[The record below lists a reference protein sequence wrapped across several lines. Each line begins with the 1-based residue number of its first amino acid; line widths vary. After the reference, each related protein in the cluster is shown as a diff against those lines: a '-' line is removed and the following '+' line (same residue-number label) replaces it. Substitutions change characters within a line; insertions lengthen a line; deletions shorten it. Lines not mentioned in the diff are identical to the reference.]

1 MDRPTPNAVDAPGAW
16 PATPSDLL
24 QNSTPAPEAEQYD
37 AKEAHTPT
45 QQTITSYFGP
55 DSTPR
60 NVATNA
66 GPFPHQQQSP
76 TSDVRSPHQLTTPT
90 MIEALPQPGAD
101 VARQTQKESSSI
113 ALIPAPTEHAN
124 TLSQAPTQPS
134 TETTIQK
141 DIQPASNDASQ
152 IPVMSAMAATSQI
165 PAQQRDAGDVGMVSS
180 GTSTSTSTAV
190 PSRESPSDESPPT
203 RQAVEKVTAKKTQE
217 KPLEEQPRYEPLKT
231 TSTAR
236 SEGRPS
242 IRRSSGSHLTEDD
255 IFRALSRRKTNASSV
270 SGDEE
275 VEEQQEIER
284 LMSRMFGK
292 GRQEHSEEEKTRHVG
307 VIFKNLTV
315 KGMGLGAVLQPTNG
329 DFFLGPIRTLKNLL
343 TKGPK
348 AAIGKPP
355 VRNLLSDFNGCVR
368 PGEMLLVLGPPGSG
382 CSTFLKVLGNQR
394 FGYEAVEGEVTYGGT
409 DAKKMAKD
417 FRGEV
422 LYNPE
427 DDLHYATLSVKNTLS
442 FAIKTKTPGKESRNE
457 GESRKDYVREFLR
470 IVTKLFWIEH
480 TLGTKVGDEFVRGVS
495 GGEKKRVSIAEAMIT
510 RASVQAWDNST
521 RGLDASTALEY
532 VQAIRSLTNMALVS
546 TAVALYQAGESLFD
560 LFDKVLL
567 IDQGRCLY
575 FGPTESA
582 KGYFQDL
589 GFVCPD
595 RWTTADFLT
604 SVSDVHER
612 SVKPGWEDRIPRSA
626 AQFAEAYQ
634 KSGIYQKNLEDIR
647 SFEIQTEA
655 QRRERLANRSKATKK
670 KNYTLPF
677 HKQVWACTQRQ
688 VLVTLGDKASLY
700 GKWGGILFQ
709 ALIVGSLFYDMP
721 STTAGVFTRG
731 GVMFF
736 MLLFNALLAL
746 AELTSAFSS
755 KPILLKHKSFSFYR
769 PAAYAIAQTV
779 VDIPL
784 VLIQVSIFNIVVY
797 FMSNLSR
804 TPSQFFIAEL
814 FLWITTMTMY
824 AFFRACGALNKSLDN
839 ATRITGVAIQALIVY
854 TGYLIPPTKMKPWFK
869 WLIWVNPVQYGF
881 EGLMA
886 NEFYNLEIQC
896 EPPYLV
902 PQGPNATP
910 EYQSCLL
917 QGSQP
922 GQTTV
927 NGADY
932 IRTAF
937 TYSRTHLWRNVGLIC
952 AFFLFFVF
960 LTMFGMEIAKP
971 NAGGGAV
978 TVFKRGQV
986 PKKVEESIETGG
998 RDTKDEESGEKTRP
1012 VEKATESDSSD
1023 ADLGRETSMGQ
1034 VAKNETVF
1042 TWQNVNYTI
1051 PYEGRERNLLQ
1062 EVQGYVRPGKL
1073 TALMGAS
1080 GAGKTT
1086 LLNTLAQ
1093 RINFGVVTGDFL
1105 VDGRPLPKSFQRAT
1119 GFAEQMDIHEP
1130 TATVREALRFSA
1142 LLRQP
1147 KEVPFQEKYD
1157 YCERILELL
1166 EMKEIAGATIG
1177 KIGSGLN
1184 QEQRKRVTIGVEL
1197 ASKPELLMFLD
1208 EPTSGLD
1215 SGAAF
1220 NIVRFLR
1227 KLADAGQAILCT
1239 IHQPSSVLFEHFDE
1253 LLLLKSGGRVVYHG
1267 PLGHDSR
1274 TLIDYFESNGA
1285 KKCAR
1290 TANPA
1295 EYMLEAIG
1303 AGNPDYKGQD
1313 WGDVWVSS
1321 AEHEKRSEE
1330 IQEMIS
1336 SRSHAEPSKSLKDD
1350 REYAMPLTTQ
1360 TIAVLKRSFVAYWRT
1375 PEYIIGK
1382 FMLHIVTGLFNTFT
1396 FYHVGYS
1403 QIDMQSR
1410 LFSIFMTLTISP
1422 PLIQQL
1428 QPRFLDFR
1436 NIFEKRESNSKIY
1449 SWIAFVTGAVVV
1461 EIPYSIVAG
1470 SIYFCCWWFGAV
1482 GRNVSPFASG
1492 YTYLLLML
1500 FELYYVSF
1508 GQAIASFAPN
1518 ELLASLLVPVFFLFV
1533 VAFCGVVVPAMA
1545 LPYFWRS
1552 WMYWVTPFHYLL
1564 EGFLAVAIHD
1574 QPVICSSDEFARFTT
1589 PTGQTCE
1596 SYTGPFIQQ
1605 AGGYVQTGLDGI
1617 CEFCQYANGDEFGV
1631 GFSVFYSNIWRD
1643 FGIFAG
1649 FCVFNYFVIYFCSW
1663 LYLGGLKKFKPK
1675 GGKGKTQDIK
1685 TKVRP
1690 GKKQGQGS
1698 GKHSEEV

>member
-1 MDRPTPNAVDAPGAW
+1 MDKPTPSAVDAPGAW
-16 PATPSDLL
+16 PETPSDML
-24 QNSTPAPEAEQYD
+24 QTATSAPEAGRYD
-37 AKEAHTPT
+37 LSSPVSEGTTPT
-45 QQTITSYFGP
+45 QQASASYFEP
-55 DSTPR
+55 QNTPR
-60 NVATNA
+60 NAVTI
-66 GPFPHQQQSP
+66 G
-76 TSDVRSPHQLTTPT
+76 
-90 MIEALPQPGAD
+90 G
-101 VARQTQKESSSI
+101 SI
-113 ALIPAPTEHAN
+113 HEP
-124 TLSQAPTQPS
+124 QPS
-134 TETTIQK
+134 TTSISRELN
-141 DIQPASNDASQ
+141 QPACSTAAQAPSKAEGALTGQRGNRAGTIEASESPNHD
-152 IPVMSAMAATSQI
+152 PVASTTMTMPLAAHGRGQ
-165 PAQQRDAGDVGMVSS
+165 SS
-180 GTSTSTSTAV
+180 GSSRNTSTAIPSPDSSSNETVALIKGTEAATV
-190 PSRESPSDESPPT
+190 PKSEGRPRP
-203 RQAVEKVTAKKTQE
+203 
-217 KPLEEQPRYEPLKT
+217 EEPQYEPLKT
-231 TSTAR
+231 TTSSPSDAR
-236 SEGRPS
+236 LGM
-242 IRRSSGSHLTEDD
+242 RRSSGGHVTEDD
-255 IFRALSRRKTNASSV
+255 IFRTLSRRKTNASTLT
-270 SGDEE
+270 GEDAA
-275 VEEQQEIER
+275 EEQQEMER
-284 LMSRMFGK
+284 LMSHMFGK
-292 GRQEHSEEEKTRHVG
+292 GRQQNSEEEKTRHVG

-329 DFFLGPIRTLKNLL
+329 DLFLGLPRFLKNLI

-348 AAIGKPP
+348 VAAGKPP
-355 VRNLLSDFNGCVR
+355 VRNLLNDFSGCIR
-368 PGEMLLVLGPPGSG
+368 PGEMLLVLGAPGAG

-394 FGYEAVEGEVTYGGT
+394 FGYEGVEGEVTYGGT

-442 FAIKTKTPGKESRNE
+442 FALKTKTPGKESRNV
-457 GESRKDYVREFLR
+457 GESRKDYVSEFLR
-470 IVTKLFWIEH
+470 IVMKLFWIEH

-510 RASVQAWDNST
+510 KASVQAWDNST

-532 VQAIRSLTNMALVS
+532 VQSIRSLTNMAHIS

-560 LFDKVLL
+560 LFDKVIL
-567 IDQGRCLY
+567 IDQGQCLY
-575 FGPTESA
+575 FGPTDTV
-582 KGYFQDL
+582 KQYFQEL

-612 SVKPGWEDRIPRSA
+612 SIKEGWENRIPRSA
-626 AQFAEAYQ
+626 MQFAEAYR
-634 KSGIYQKNLEDIR
+634 KSDIYRQNLEDIR
-647 SFEIQTEA
+647 DLEKQAEA
-655 QRRERLANRSKATKK
+655 QRRDRLANQSKATKK

-709 ALIVGSLFYDMP
+709 SLIVGSLFYNMP
-721 STTAGVFTRG
+721 QTTAGVFTRG

-784 VLIQVSIFNIVVY
+784 VFIQVSIFNIVVY
-797 FMSNLSR
+797 FMAGLAR
-804 TPSQFFIAEL
+804 TPSQFFISEL
-814 FLWITTMTMY
+814 YLWVTTMTMY
-824 AFFRACGALNKSLDN
+824 AFFRAVGALNKSLDN

-854 TGYLIPPTKMKPWFK
+854 TGYLIPPTKMHPWFK
-869 WLIWVNPVQYGF
+869 WLIWINPVQYGF

-902 PQGPNATP
+902 PQGPNATL
-910 EYQSCLL
+910 EYQSCVL

-922 GQTTV
+922 GQTIV

-932 IRTAF
+932 IQTAF
-937 TYSRTHLWRNVGLIC
+937 TYSRTHLWRNVGFIC

-960 LTMFGMEIAKP
+960 LTMYGMETAKP
-971 NAGGGAV
+971 NAGGGSV

-998 RDTKDEESGEKTRP
+998 RHTKDEETGEKTRS
-1012 VEKATESDSSD
+1012 VEKVDEPDSTNTDLARSAT
-1023 ADLGRETSMGQ
+1023 MGK

-1042 TWQNVNYTI
+1042 TWRDVNYTI
-1051 PYEGRERNLLQ
+1051 PYEGHERKLLQ
-1062 EVQGYVRPGKL
+1062 DVQGYVRPGKL

-1147 KEVPFQEKYD
+1147 KEVSIHDKYD

-1166 EMKEIAGATIG
+1166 EMTEIAGATIG

-1239 IHQPSSVLFEHFDE
+1239 IHQPSSVLFQHFDE

-1285 KKCAR
+1285 KKCPP

-1295 EYMLEAIG
+1295 EFMLEAIG
-1303 AGNPDYKGQD
+1303 AGNPDYKGKD
-1313 WGDVWVSS
+1313 WADVWLASP
-1321 AEHEKRSEE
+1321 EHEKRTQE

-1336 SRSHAEPSKSLKDD
+1336 NRSNAEPSKSLKDD
-1350 REYAMPLTTQ
+1350 REYAMPLMTQ
-1360 TIAVLKRSFVAYWRT
+1360 VMAVLKRSFVAYWRT
-1375 PEYIIGK
+1375 PEYVVGK
-1382 FMLHIVTGLFNTFT
+1382 FMLHIVTGLFNSFT

-1403 QIDMQSR
+1403 QVDMQSR

-1428 QPRFLDFR
+1428 QPKFLDFR

-1482 GRNVSPFASG
+1482 GRNVSAFASG
-1492 YTYLLLML
+1492 YTYILLML

-1518 ELLASLLVPVFFLFV
+1518 ELLASLLVPIFFLFV
-1533 VAFCGVVVPAMA
+1533 VAFCGVVVPPLA

-1552 WMYWVTPFHYLL
+1552 WMYWLTPFHYLL

-1574 QPVICSSDEFARFTT
+1574 QPVICSSDEVARFLA
-1589 PTGQTCE
+1589 PPGETCQ
-1596 SYTGPFIQQ
+1596 SYVEPFIEQ

-1631 GFSVFYSNIWRD
+1631 GFSVYYSNIWRD

-1649 FCVFNYFVIYFCSW
+1649 FCVFNYVIIYACTW
-1663 LYLGGLKKFKPK
+1663 LYLGGLKKLKPK
-1675 GGKGKTQDIK
+1675 RGM
-1685 TKVRP
+1685 KVTNISQ
-1690 GKKQGQGS
+1690 KGS
-1698 GKHSEEV
+1698 GTRNQNREKYSEVV